1 MNQALNSKVIIFA
14 TILIGAVFLAVLIVS
29 QSGKLSRN
37 EQTVVD
43 LAVRLELNKDQFLA
57 DLKSE
62 ETKNKVNSQ
71 KNDVLAR
78 IGGTPSTPQIF
89 VNGVRPNLK
98 TFDEL
103 ETLLTTEAEKIV
115 EGEGKV
121 LLEVFSDY
129 NCSACYTLEG
139 YLNSLKETNTELF
152 SKVDWQQ
159 KSLPFLNPN
168 TSQLYAQ
175 AAEAARNQNKFFEY
189 SNALFNMLH
198 ASL

>member
-14 TILIGAVFLAVLIVS
+14 TILIGAVFLAVLIAS

-37 EQTVVD
+37 EQSVVD

-62 ETKNKVNSQ
+62 ETKNKVDLQ
-71 KNDVLAR
+71 KSDVLER

-89 VNGVRPNLK
+89 INGVKPSIQ
-98 TFDEL
+98 TFNEL
-103 ETLLTTEAEKIV
+103 ETLLTAETEKIQNT
-115 EGEGKV
+115 EDKV
-121 LLEVFSDY
+121 VMEVFSDY
-129 NCSACYTLEG
+129 NCGACYSLEG
-139 YLNSLKETNTELF
+139 YLSSLKVSNAELF

-159 KSLPFLNPN
+159 KHLPFLNAS

-175 AAEAARNQNKFFEY
+175 AAEAARNQGKFFEY

-198 ASL
+198 ASV

>member
-1 MNQALNSKVIIFA
+1 MNKALNSKVIIFA
-14 TILIGAVFLAVLIVS
+14 TILLGGVFLAVLIVS

-198 ASL
+198 ASV